1 MNAREKFLSTMGF
14 EPAARAPKWEFAYW
28 GATLKRWYAE
38 GLPECEYPVLP
49 TRIETVSSSVYTTAF
64 TYNWRKSRTLFEL
77 TFGERQRQIALPDG
91 IAVWGGALY
100 WPSQGFPLDTDVA
113 RFFGLDKSTALV
125 HVEQLFYPRFEP
137 QVLCE
142 DDKFV
147 DYVDIDGVTRRFQ
160 KHEGVIPTAMEWP
173 IRDWDSWLSLK
184 NERLRLD
191 NISARLP
198 PQWPDLVR
206 VYRDRDYP
214 LALGGYPLGFFGLPA
229 HLMGYMHL
237 FYAYY
242 DQPDLIKDMLQHF
255 TNLWIAVWEEVL
267 AYVDVDVV
275 HIFEDM
281 SASKGSMVSPAIFQ
295 EFMAPYYR
303 QITDFARGRGI
314 RIILVDTDGNC
325 EMLIPLLLQAG
336 VTGLYPMEVSA
347 GMDVVA
353 ARKKYPMLQMM
364 GGIPKHDIALG
375 RTRIDEFLAD
385 VAFLL
390 RQGGYIPFADHAVP
404 PDVPWEYFR
413 YYRTRLNDLIDCAG
427 AD

>member
-1 MNAREKFLSTMGF
+1 MNTREKFLSAMGF
-14 EPAARAPKWEFAYW
+14 EPAARAPKWEYAYW

-49 TRIETVSSSVYTTAF
+49 TRIETVLSSVYTTAF
-64 TYNWRKSRTLFEL
+64 TYNWRKSRNLFEL
-77 TFGERQRQIALPDG
+77 TFGERQRQITLPDG

-113 RFFGLDKSTALV
+113 QFFGLDKSTALV
-125 HVEQLFYPRFEP
+125 HVEQLFYPHFEP

-160 KHEGVIPTAMEWP
+160 KHEGVIPTAMGWP
-173 IRDWDSWLSLK
+173 IRDWDSWLTLK

-191 NISARLP
+191 NIPARLP
-198 PQWPDLVR
+198 SQWPDLVR
-206 VYRDRDYP
+206 AYRDRDYP

-229 HLMGYMHL
+229 HLMGYINL

-242 DQPDLIKDMLQHF
+242 DQPDLIRDMLQHF

-325 EMLIPLLLQAG
+325 EMLIPLLLEAG

-375 RTRIDEFLAD
+375 RIRIDEFLAD

-390 RQGGYIPFADHAVP
+390 RQGGYVPFADHAVP
-404 PDVPWEYFR
+404 PDVPWEHFR
-413 YYRTRLNDLIDCAG
+413 YYRTRLNDLIDNAG